1 MILRFTPQRLESDGA
16 GGREAGIGRMTNPYA
31 SFLDGG
37 NAISAIAETPRRLR
51 DVVERLG
58 VAGMERR
65 KSAGKW
71 MAREIVCHLADTE
84 IAFAFRLRQAVAEKD
99 HVIQPFDQDA
109 WSRPYGELDGL
120 QALAVFGAIRGWNV
134 AWLAT
139 VPEGDLARKVTHPE
153 RGEMTVLTIVETMA
167 GHDENH
173 MRQLTAIADS
183 V

>member
-1 MILRFTPQRLESDGA
+1 MILRFAPQRLKSDGQA
-16 GGREAGIGRMTNPYA
+16 GRKARIGRMTNPYA
-31 SFLDGG
+31 GFLDGR

-51 DVVERLG
+51 AVVERLG
-58 VAGMERR
+58 PAGMDRR

-84 IAFAFRLRQAVAEKD
+84 IAFGFRLRQAVAEEE

-109 WSRPYGELDGL
+109 WSRPYGNLDGL
-120 QALAVFGAIRGWNV
+120 QALAVFEAIRGWNV

-139 VPEGDLARKVTHPE
+139 APEGDLARKVTHPE

-173 MRQLTAIADS
+173 MRQLIAIAES
-183 V
+183 A